1 MRRPRHSS
9 SNAHWNS
16 SAGLVIPVEPEAK
29 NWLWAAGFVVAGA
42 SGGDGQPAAAEPL
55 NFFDLAAQSDG
66 AGRHDSLEQHPRL
79 A

>member
-1 MRRPRHSS
+1 M
-9 SNAHWNS
+9 
-16 SAGLVIPVEPEAK
+16 LVIPEEPEAK

-42 SGGDGQPAAAEPL
+42 SGGDGQPAAAEPAAAEPL
-55 NFFDLAAQSDG
+55 NFFDLPARSDG